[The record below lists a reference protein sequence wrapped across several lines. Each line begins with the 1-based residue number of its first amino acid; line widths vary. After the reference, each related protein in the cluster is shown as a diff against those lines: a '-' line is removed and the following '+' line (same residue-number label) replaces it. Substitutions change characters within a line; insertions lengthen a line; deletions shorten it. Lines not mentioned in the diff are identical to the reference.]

1 MAVQHLLERRRVL
14 EVGAYFNV
22 DTQREIG
29 NRVYYFLMEIL
40 RIYFNQSNGR
50 INQFQNLLILR
61 RKKDESLLKRNA
73 DIVSF
78 LELRFCEFFDQII
91 VSM

>member
-29 NRVYYFLMEIL
+29 NRVYYF
-40 RIYFNQSNGR
+40 
-50 INQFQNLLILR
+50 
-61 RKKDESLLKRNA
+61 
-73 DIVSF
+73 
-78 LELRFCEFFDQII
+78 
-91 VSM
+91 